1 MGGSGGG
8 DEEEEEEGRI
18 GKWMRGSQWLG
29 GAAAVRG
36 IHRLRAQINIISTV
50 LTGSRAERSSRW
62 ADSQEAVY
70 TSSEGKIKKKKKN

>member
-1 MGGSGGG
+1 MT
-8 DEEEEEEGRI
+8 
-18 GKWMRGSQWLG
+18 GSQWLG

-36 IHRLRAQINIISTV
+36 IYCLRAQINIISTV

-70 TSSEGKIKKKKKN
+70 TSSERKIKKKKIARACKKIALCPSATRTAEVKG

>member
-1 MGGSGGG
+1 MGGGG
-8 DEEEEEEGRI
+8 DEKEEEEKEGRI

-50 LTGSRAERSSRW
+50 LTGSRAERSGAAGGPTHRKLFTLLVR
-62 ADSQEAVY
+62 ER
-70 TSSEGKIKKKKKN
+70 

>member
-1 MGGSGGG
+1 MGGGG
-8 DEEEEEEGRI
+8 DEKEEEEEEGRI

-50 LTGSRAERSSRW
+50 LTGS
-62 ADSQEAVY
+62 
-70 TSSEGKIKKKKKN
+70 